1 MMRRLGIVLCVVV
14 GGAACDSGGPGA
26 EEQLVI
32 EAFIEAAP
40 SMPRVV
46 VRRSGSLDDRY
57 SLEDALVDGA
67 TVRARTTDGARL
79 FTQGARGIY
88 IADTGLRERTPFTI
102 EVEQDGR
109 QARASGLIPPRIALD
124 SIEVRVPE
132 VPVEA
137 VLLEGFNLDSLGV
150 TLDEGFIYPIEVTLR
165 WSRPPDYSP
174 ADSMYWIQT
183 RLAPVVPFTATVL
196 DFFLLAE
203 EVFSEQTAWQPQ
215 AQQYEWTGVYAI
227 LVDARTTPLPIH
239 DVDIGLVR
247 STEAY
252 ARFARTRADRDRRE
266 PISNV
271 TGGLGIVAGIALD
284 SVRTRVPLGK

>member
-1 MMRRLGIVLCVVV
+1 MIKRLGIVMCAAL
-14 GGAACDSGGPGA
+14 GWAACDSGGPVA
-26 EEQLVI
+26 DEQLVI

-40 SMPRVV
+40 STPRVV
-46 VRRSGSLDDRY
+46 VRRSGIPNDQY
-57 SLEDALVDGA
+57 SPDEALVDGA
-67 TVRARTTDGARL
+67 TVRMRTADGQHL
-79 FTQGARGIY
+79 FSSETKGTY
-88 IADTGLRERTPFTI
+88 SADAGLRERTPFTI

-109 QARASGLIPPRIALD
+109 QARASGIIPPRIVLEAID
-124 SIEVRVPE
+124 VKVPE

-150 TLDEGFIYPIEVTLR
+150 TLDEGFIYPIEVTMR
-165 WSRPPDYSP
+165 WRRPPDYSP
-174 ADSMYWIQT
+174 ADSVYWMQT

-215 AQQYEWTGVYAI
+215 AQHYTWTGVYAI
-227 LVDARTTPLPIH
+227 LVDTRTTPLPIH
-239 DVDIGLVR
+239 EVDVGLVR

-252 ARFARTRADRDRRE
+252 ARFARTRTDRDRRE

-271 TGGLGIVAGIALD
+271 AGGLGIVAGIALD
-284 SVRTRVPLGK
+284 STRITVPLGK